1 MRTENFA
8 GTTAGVLVPV
18 RSAYRTQALA
28 VYPAQRF
35 HGKREKHLLAQDV
48 SNRKPRSRKESGPC
62 VFFRQL
68 DIVFVVH
75 VLVMFAK
82 KQVE

>member
-18 RSAYRTQALA
+18 RSAYRTQAFA

-35 HGKREKHLLAQDV
+35 HGKRQHHLLAKNV
-48 SNRKPRSRKESGPC
+48 SYRELRSSKKGSPC
-62 VFFRQL
+62 VFFGQL
-68 DIVFVVH
+68 DIIFVEQ

-82 KQVE
+82 KQIE